1 VPASPL
7 QRLRAHAIGRSLFTP
22 TTLDAAIGRLGFVQ
36 ADPIRAP
43 ARAQDLILRHRV
55 AGYRAGDLERDY
67 PKLELEEAWF
77 HVYGFLPRQ
86 VASLLHPRVAR
97 PLSKL
102 DRQVLEAVAA
112 TPAIHPNDLAAQ
124 FGRRRVINGWG
135 GYSKA
140 TKRALERLHFQGHLR
155 IAGRDNGIRLYA
167 VATLPTE
174 PAAAASIRLRQQI
187 RVAAELLAPVPET
200 SLSAVAARLRRAL
213 PRAADH
219 RTILREMLRG
229 GELEKHSIDGLA
241 YLWPSGVA
249 HDEGAERRVRFLAPF
264 DPVVWDRRRF
274 EHLWQWPYRFE
285 AYTPPGKRLRGQ
297 YAMPLLWGDAVIGW
311 ANAALDDG
319 KLDVDLGFVEARPRD
334 RAFRT
339 ALDAEIAALEA
350 FLAPQAQT

>member
-7 QRLRAHAIGRSLFTP
+7 QRLRAHAIGHSLFAP
-22 TTLDAAIGRLGFVQ
+22 TRLDAAIGRLGFVQ

-55 AGYRAGDLERDY
+55 VGYRAGDLERDY
-67 PKLELEEAWF
+67 PQLELEEAWF

-112 TPAIHPNDLAAQ
+112 TPAMHPNELAAQ

-155 IAGRDNGIRLYA
+155 IAGRESGIRLYA
-167 VATLPTE
+167 VTAPPME

-219 RTILREMLRG
+219 RAILREMLRE
-229 GELEKHSIDGLA
+229 GELEKHTIEGLA
-241 YLWPSGVA
+241 YLWPAGPVRE
-249 HDEGAERRVRFLAPF
+249 DEPERRVRFLAPF

-311 ANAALDDG
+311 ANAALEKG
-319 KLDVDLGFVEARPRD
+319 KLDVDLGFVEVRPRD

-339 ALDAEIAALEA
+339 ALDAEIAALA
-350 FLAPQAQT
+350 TFLAPQSQT